1 MEGDASKYTHAVISF
16 SVILHQFLRGK
27 RLVFGERERERE
39 RERTGP
45 TTVMGKDIRVKL
57 QGL

>member
-1 MEGDASKYTHAVISF
+1 MEGDASKYMHAVSSF

-27 RLVFGERERERE
+27 RLVFGERERER
-39 RERTGP
+39 TGP

>member
-27 RLVFGERERERE
+27 RLVFGGRERERERE
-39 RERTGP
+39 RE
-45 TTVMGKDIRVKL
+45 IEQALL
-57 QGL
+57 Q